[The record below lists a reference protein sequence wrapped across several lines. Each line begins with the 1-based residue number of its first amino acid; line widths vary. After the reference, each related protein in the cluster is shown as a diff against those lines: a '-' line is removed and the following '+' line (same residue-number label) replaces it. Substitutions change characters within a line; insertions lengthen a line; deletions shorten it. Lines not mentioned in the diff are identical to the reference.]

1 MTFGEDNS
9 QVRDKTAAHN
19 FSIQREL
26 AMKVLR
32 DHPSKLS
39 LRRKRR
45 RASLDPNFRLELLGF
60 IHGFTSDYHERA

>member
-26 AMKVLR
+26 VMKVLR

-60 IHGFTSDYHERA
+60 IHG